1 MATVSGDTSYW
12 HLFVARGGNYFDRV
26 DLKRQHAESANP
38 SSKKDVDAATYQTAA
53 HGGAKYSMPSP
64 LITIEAVERAR
75 GWRTPR
81 KSIDASIISDS
92 ADTAVAESGGA
103 K

>member
-1 MATVSGDTSYW
+1 
-12 HLFVARGGNYFDRV
+12 
-26 DLKRQHAESANP
+26 
-38 SSKKDVDAATYQTAA
+38 
-53 HGGAKYSMPSP
+53 MPSP